1 MRRERPKTP
10 AAATLTGA
18 AAVALA
24 AGAWPGKAGPMPG
37 ALYGTHLCDP
47 AALATS
53 THCEFDF
60 GAGRRLRLPWEDL
73 SEAPYQ
79 CEDLRLRGSDCRS
92 KVASPAWPLRYAFP
106 ATLVPP
112 AAEGLGRG
120 EVLPNQQSMVWEEWR
135 RTGLI
140 QADGRVVRGKG
151 ELAAGATRFH
161 LRLWT
166 RHDRIPGPKGN
177 LELLL
182 ARGWR
187 EETTTYTEA
196 KGLGRATVT
205 LRAHGVREGRL
216 LGSGSDRRIFEVTH
230 RADDRFLVREC
241 YEGPR
246 RDVPI
251 CYIQGR
257 NGDLSFVLEWS
268 RNSTVS
274 TDEVVAAAASLFD
287 PYLVSGPG
295 LAH

>member
-1 MRRERPKTP
+1 
-10 AAATLTGA
+10 
-18 AAVALA
+18 
-24 AGAWPGKAGPMPG
+24 MPG
-37 ALYGTHLCDP
+37 ALHGTHLCDP

-53 THCEFDF
+53 THREFNF
-60 GAGRRLRLPWEDL
+60 GAGRRLRVPREDL
-73 SEAPYQ
+73 SETPYQ
-79 CEDLRLRGSDCRS
+79 CEDLRLRGSNCRS

-135 RTGLI
+135 LTGLI
-140 QADGRVVRGKG
+140 QTNERVVRGRG
-151 ELAAGATRFH
+151 ELATGATRFH
-161 LRLWT
+161 LRLST
-166 RHDRIPGPKGN
+166 RHDRIHGTKGN

-187 EETTTYTEA
+187 EEATTYAEA
-196 KGLGRATVT
+196 KGLERATVT
-205 LRAHGVREGRL
+205 LLAYGVPEGL
-216 LGSGSDRRIFEVTH
+216 FGSGSGRRVFEVTH

-251 CYIQGR
+251 CSIQGR

-268 RNSTVS
+268 RNAAIS

-295 LAH
+295 LAP